1 MTPAQQYL
9 AWIERLGGEA
19 TKGEWTRD
27 PGYMSEPALVLVGE
41 DVVAKVGVDH
51 RGTPDAA
58 LIVALHNSR
67 DAVGR
72 VIRAAIPLCAMLKT
86 AAEMGDER
94 AIEFRAALNDLPVEA
109 QHPTGDTE

>member
-1 MTPAQQYL
+1 MTPTQQYL

-27 PGYMSEPALVLVGE
+27 PGYTSEPALVLVGE

-58 LIVALHNSR
+58 LIVALKNSSE
-67 DAVGR
+67 AVGR
-72 VIRAAIPLCAMLKT
+72 VIRAAEAYIKNTHLGVDAD
-86 AAEMGDER
+86 AEWVELH
-94 AIEFRAALNDLPVEA
+94 ESLNALPA
-109 QHPTGDTE
+109 QAQPEGEGP